1 MIMKLGRPTYS
12 KENQVYVCE
21 CKNEEPFRVESSM
34 ESGQWTPD
42 PTTHLALTRD
52 AMISMLLE
60 ETRGWFSKPL
70 TKEWLVSRLRYTIPT
85 SDIPAGFEGICRWT
99 LKRVH
104 ISKESF
110 VCEFILEEKLSTEM
124 PLIELQEDI
133 VPAESKS
140 KTKEEKKDLVLRAR
154 RRAAMALLKAERLMQ
169 AYAEEFGEDT
179 DWEDEDEE

>member
-1 MIMKLGRPTYS
+1 MKLGRPTYS

-21 CKNEEPFRVESSM
+21 CKDEQPFRVESSM

-52 AMISMLLE
+52 TIISMLLE
-60 ETRGWFSKPL
+60 ETTGWFSKPL
-70 TKEWLVSRLRYTIPT
+70 TKEWLMSRLRYTIPT
-85 SDIPAGFEGICRWT
+85 SDIPAGFEGVCRWT
-99 LKRVH
+99 LKKVH

-110 VCEFILEEKLSTEM
+110 VCEFVLVEKVSREM
-124 PLIELQEDI
+124 PLIELQEDT
-133 VPAESKS
+133 AAS
-140 KTKEEKKDLVLRAR
+140 TRGEKKDLVLRAR
-154 RRAAMALLKAERLMQ
+154 RRAAMSLLKAERLMQ